1 MAGGAYVILRQL
13 YDALLID
20 DECGADK
27 SFVDFAVVFL
37 FAPCTVGECDGV
49 IGIGEK
55 GEGERLFG
63 GELL

>member
-20 DECGADK
+20 DECRSDK
-27 SFVDFAVVFL
+27 SFVDFAIVFL
-37 FAPCTVGECDGV
+37 FAPCAIGKRNGV